1 MAPRSFRSISTPI
14 IWASIAVALTIAM
27 LVGWIILMV
36 QKMSVTQELVQN
48 TSLLI
53 AGIISFTLI
62 TVVLI
67 MFSIFLTREI
77 LEVRRQTSFVDSV
90 THELK
95 SPLASLRLCLETLA
109 RPEVVD
115 EQRATLRQMMFD
127 DVERLSTFIDD
138 VLEASRLGHGL
149 RPHVL
154 ADIDLDA
161 ITREVADT
169 VAKRYKLQAADISI
183 DIAPGIVVRTDRTA
197 LETVLKNLLDNAVKY
212 SDPPVRVSVRATA
225 ARGWVELAI
234 GDAGIG
240 ISQAD
245 LKRIFDRFYRVPI
258 EAVRARRGTGLGLFV
273 VQSLVRSIG
282 GRLKVESAGVG
293 QGTTVI
299 VTLPLDVKD
308 V

>member
-1 MAPRSFRSISTPI
+1 MAQRSYRSISTPI

-36 QKMSVTQELVQN
+36 QKMSITQELVQS

-95 SPLASLRLCLETLA
+95 SPLASLRLCLETMQRPDIA
-109 RPEVVD
+109 RAQEI
-115 EQRATLRQMMFD
+115 TLRQMMLD
-127 DVERLSTFIDD
+127 DVERLSAFIDD
-138 VLEASRLGHGL
+138 VLEASRLSHGV
-149 RPHVL
+149 RAHVIASIEL
-154 ADIDLDA
+154 AKF
-161 ITREVADT
+161 TREVADT
-169 VAKRYKLQAADISI
+169 VGKRYKLATDAIDVEIAADL
-183 DIAPGIVVRTDRTA
+183 VVRTDPTG

-212 SDPPVRVSVRATA
+212 SDAPVRVSVRAQSEKG
-225 ARGWVELAI
+225 RVVLRVK
-234 GDAGIG
+234 DAGIG
-240 ISQAD
+240 IAEAD

-273 VQSLVRSIG
+273 VQSVVRSFG
-282 GRLKVESAGVG
+282 GKLSAESEGVG
-293 QGTTVI
+293 QGTTFV
-299 VTLPLDVKD
+299 VTLPLDVMD

>member
-27 LVGWIILMV
+27 LVGWVILMV

-53 AGIISFTLI
+53 AGVISFTLI

-95 SPLASLRLCLETLA
+95 SPLASLRLCLETL
-109 RPEVVD
+109 
-115 EQRATLRQMMFD
+115 QRSDIAEAQETTLRQMMLE

-154 ADIDLDA
+154 AEVDLA
-161 ITREVADT
+161 KLTREVAGT
-169 VAKRYKLQAADISI
+169 VSKRYKLAAADIDV
-183 DIAPGIVVRTDRTA
+183 DIPEGLVVRSDPTG

-212 SDPPVRVSVRATA
+212 SDAPVRVSVRARA
-225 ARGWVELAI
+225 VKDRVELRI
-234 GDAGIG
+234 QDSGIG
-240 ISQAD
+240 IAEAD

-273 VQSLVRSIG
+273 VQSLIRSFG
-282 GRLKVESAGVG
+282 GKLSAESKGVG
-293 QGTTVI
+293 QGTTFV
-299 VTLPLDVKD
+299 VTLPLDVMD

>member
-27 LVGWIILMV
+27 LVGWVILMV

-53 AGIISFTLI
+53 AGVISFTLI

-95 SPLASLRLCLETLA
+95 SPLASLRLCLETL
-109 RPEVVD
+109 
-115 EQRATLRQMMFD
+115 QRSDIAEAQETTLRQMMLE

-154 ADIDLDA
+154 AEVDSAKL
-161 ITREVADT
+161 TREVAGT
-169 VAKRYKLQAADISI
+169 VSKRYKLAAADIDV
-183 DIAPGIVVRTDRTA
+183 DIPEGLVVRSDPTG

-212 SDPPVRVSVRATA
+212 SDAPVRVSVRARA
-225 ARGWVELAI
+225 VKDRVELRI
-234 GDAGIG
+234 QDSGIG
-240 ISQAD
+240 IAEAD

-273 VQSLVRSIG
+273 VQSLIRSFG
-282 GRLKVESAGVG
+282 GKLSAESKGVG
-293 QGTTVI
+293 QGTTFV
-299 VTLPLDVKD
+299 VTLPLDVMD

>member
-109 RPEVVD
+109 RPEVIED
-115 EQRATLRQMMFD
+115 QRKTLRQMMVD
-127 DVERLSTFIDD
+127 DVDRLSTFIDD
-138 VLEASRLGHGL
+138 VLEASRLSHGL

-154 ADIDLDA
+154 ADIGLEA
-161 ITREVADT
+161 ITREVADAT
-169 VAKRYKLQAADISI
+169 AKRYRLQGAEIAI
-183 DIAPGIVVRTDRTA
+183 DIPADLVVRTDRTA

-225 ARGWVELAI
+225 ARSRVELAI
-234 GDAGIG
+234 TDAGIG

-282 GRLKVESAGVG
+282 GKLSAESAGAG
-293 QGTTVI
+293 QGTTMI
-299 VTLPLDVKD
+299 VTLPLDV
-308 V
+308 

>member
-1 MAPRSFRSISTPI
+1 MAPRSYRSISTPI

-67 MFSIFLTREI
+67 MFSVFLTREI

-109 RPEVVD
+109 RPEVVE
-115 EQRATLRQMMFD
+115 EQRATLRQMMAD

-138 VLEASRLGHGL
+138 VLEASRLSHGL

-154 ADIDLDA
+154 AEVGLEA
-161 ITREVADT
+161 ITREIADAT
-169 VAKRYKLQAADISI
+169 AKRYRLQGAEIAI
-183 DIAPGIVVRTDRTA
+183 DIPADLVVRTDRTA
-197 LETVLKNLLDNAVKY
+197 LETVIKNLLDNAVKY

-225 ARGWVELAI
+225 ARNRVELAI
-234 GDAGIG
+234 TDAGIG

-273 VQSLVRSIG
+273 VQSLIRSIG
-282 GRLKVESAGVG
+282 GKLTAESAGAG
-293 QGTTVI
+293 QGTTMI

>member
-27 LVGWIILMV
+27 LVGWVILMV

-53 AGIISFTLI
+53 AGVISFTLI

-95 SPLASLRLCLETLA
+95 SPLASLRLCLETL
-109 RPEVVD
+109 
-115 EQRATLRQMMFD
+115 QRSDIAEAQETTLRQMMLE

-154 ADIDLDA
+154 AEVDSAKL
-161 ITREVADT
+161 TREVAGT
-169 VAKRYKLQAADISI
+169 VSKRYKLTAADIDV
-183 DIAPGIVVRTDRTA
+183 DIPEGLVVRSDPTG

-212 SDPPVRVSVRATA
+212 SDAPVRVSVRARA
-225 ARGWVELAI
+225 VKDRVELRI
-234 GDAGIG
+234 QDSGIG
-240 ISQAD
+240 IAEAD

-273 VQSLVRSIG
+273 VQSLIRSFG
-282 GRLKVESAGVG
+282 GKLSAESKGVG
-293 QGTTVI
+293 QGTTFV
-299 VTLPLDVKD
+299 VTLPLDVMD

>member
-14 IWASIAVALTIAM
+14 IWASIAVAITIAM

-53 AGIISFTLI
+53 AGIISFLLI

-109 RPEVVD
+109 RPEVVE
-115 EQRATLRQMMFD
+115 EQRATLRQMMID

-154 ADIDLDA
+154 ADVALGA
-161 ITREVADT
+161 IVREIADG
-169 VAKRYKLQAADISI
+169 VAKRYRLQGSEIAV
-183 DIAPGIVVRTDRTA
+183 DIAPELVVRTDRTA
-197 LETVLKNLLDNAVKY
+197 LETVLKNL
-212 SDPPVRVSVRATA
+212 
-225 ARGWVELAI
+225 
-234 GDAGIG
+234 
-240 ISQAD
+240 
-245 LKRIFDRFYRVPI
+245 
-258 EAVRARRGTGLGLFV
+258 
-273 VQSLVRSIG
+273 
-282 GRLKVESAGVG
+282 
-293 QGTTVI
+293 
-299 VTLPLDVKD
+299 
-308 V
+308 